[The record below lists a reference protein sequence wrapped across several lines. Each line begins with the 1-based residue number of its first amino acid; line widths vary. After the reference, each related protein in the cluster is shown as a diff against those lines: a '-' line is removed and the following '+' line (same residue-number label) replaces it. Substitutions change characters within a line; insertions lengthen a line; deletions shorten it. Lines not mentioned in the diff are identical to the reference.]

1 MGGQRSVVRADR
13 VLEEVA
19 RASKPLSLSGI
30 ARLVDAPVSST
41 SDLLDDMVSCG
52 YLVRSDRR
60 YRLGP
65 RLMTLRL
72 IAAHADAPPI
82 DSDGLAALAEYTG
95 VPVALAVLVGS
106 DVVYLGS
113 VGEVSEYAEAVV
125 GEYRPRPLLRTA
137 AGRAFLAFAD
147 DGERDRL
154 LAIHAGP
161 ADAVG
166 FRREVAGIRRRGHAI
181 SDGLADPEI
190 RAAGVPVFERG
201 LLVGVVVV
209 VGRRTRTGRAVDKAA
224 RRAREWLDGG
234 VAG

>member
-1 MGGQRSVVRADR
+1 M
-13 VLEEVA
+13 LEEVA
-19 RASKPLSLSGI
+19 RASTPLSLSVI
-30 ARLVDAPVSST
+30 ARSVGAPVSST
-41 SDLLDDMVSCG
+41 SDLLDDLVACG
-52 YLVRSDRR
+52 YLVRADRR

-72 IAAHADAPPI
+72 IAARADAPPI
-82 DSDGLAALAEYTG
+82 ESDGLAALAQFTG
-95 VPVALAVLVGS
+95 LPVALAVLVGS

-113 VGEVSEYAEAVV
+113 VGEVSDYAAAVV
-125 GEYRPRPLLRTA
+125 GEHRPRPLLRTA

-161 ADAVG
+161 AGAAG
-166 FRREVAGIRRRGHAI
+166 FQREVAAIRRRGYAI

-190 RAAGVPVFERG
+190 RAGGVPVFERG

-209 VGRRTRTGRAVDKAA
+209 VGSRTDSGRAVDRAA
-224 RRAREWLDGG
+224 RRVREWL
-234 VAG
+234 AGQWGL

>member
-1 MGGQRSVVRADR
+1 MGGQRAVVRADR

-19 RASKPLSLSGI
+19 RASKPLSLSTI
-30 ARLVDAPVSST
+30 ARSVDAPVSST
-41 SDLLDDMVSCG
+41 SDLLDDLVSCG

-95 VPVALAVLVGS
+95 LPVALAVLVGS

-113 VGEVSEYAEAVV
+113 VGEVSKHAEAVV

-161 ADAVG
+161 ADAAG
-166 FRREVAGIRRRGHAI
+166 FQREVAAIRRRGYAI

-209 VGRRTRTGRAVDKAA
+209 VGPRTGTGRDVDKAA
-224 RRAREWLDGG
+224 RRVREWLADK
-234 VAG
+234 

>member
-1 MGGQRSVVRADR
+1 MRADR

-19 RASKPLSLSGI
+19 RASNPLSLSAI
-30 ARLVDAPVSST
+30 ARSVGAPVSST
-41 SDLLDDMVSCG
+41 SDLLDDLVACG
-52 YLVRSDRR
+52 YLVRADRR

-72 IAAHADAPPI
+72 IAARADAPPI
-82 DSDGLAALAEYTG
+82 DSDGLAALAQFTG
-95 VPVALAVLVGS
+95 LPVALAVLVGS

-161 ADAVG
+161 TEAAG
-166 FRREVAGIRRRGHAI
+166 FRSEIAAIRRRGYAI

-190 RAAGVPVFERG
+190 RAGGVPVFERG

-209 VGRRTRTGRAVDKAA
+209 VGSRTDTGRAVDSAA
-224 RRAREWLDGG
+224 RRVREWL
-234 VAG
+234 AGQWGL